1 MSPEL
6 FVSSDGP
13 TTLEGVLEH
22 VVYSSP
28 ESGWTVGRLVHG
40 TDQRTVVVGTLAGV
54 QLGESLRLSGT
65 WVDDRKYGR
74 QFRIDSFL
82 CVEPATPDGIERYL
96 GSGLVPGIG
105 PALAKR
111 LVDRFGIKTLHVIES
126 EASRLR
132 EVPGLGRARVAA
144 LRAAWTEQRGI
155 RDVMV
160 FLQSHGVSAS
170 HAARIYKRYGTSSIG
185 RVREDPYQLARDV
198 AGIGFLSADR
208 IAAALGTAPDS
219 PRRVEAGV
227 LHGLDR
233 AADAGHCF
241 LPRATLI
248 ESTKK
253 LLQVEDVPV
262 ETATIETAI
271 ETLVRTGA
279 LHAGGRDDEAP
290 IATAALHA
298 VECGIA
304 AAVRARAAR
313 RVAPGA
319 KLDAALAQFER
330 TSALDLAREQREAI
344 LAAAGAGLLI
354 VTGGPG
360 TGKTTLVRG
369 VLQVLRAAKRR
380 ALLCAP
386 TGRAAKRLAEATGE
400 PAQTIHRLLEWNPRE
415 GGFGRRGDHPLDTD
429 VLIVDEASM
438 LDAPLFLHLLDALPP
453 KAQLLL
459 VGDADQLP
467 SVGPGAVLGD
477 CIASEVV
484 PVVRLQHIFR
494 QEEASHIVK
503 NAHRIRAGKMPE
515 WPAPGTDADFVFIER
530 NDAEALRATLTT
542 LVAERLPRKLGLDPR
557 TDVQV
562 LVPMHRGPLGA
573 SALNAALQAALNP
586 DGEPVGTTGLRVG
599 DRVMQ
604 VRNNYDLDVF
614 NGDLGCIESWDE
626 AARRALV
633 TFDERRVTYEA
644 TGLYELVLAYAC
656 TVHKA
661 QGSEYPAVVVV
672 LHGQHFVLLQRN
684 LLYTAITRARQQV
697 VLLGER
703 RAIRMAL
710 DNARPQER
718 NTQLEALLRGGSGA
732 AGQVRVPR

>member
-1 MSPEL
+1 MNRDL
-6 FVSSDGP
+6 FVSSDGAA
-13 TTLEGVLEH
+13 TLEGVLEH
-22 VVYSSP
+22 VLYSSP
-28 ESGWTVGRLVHG
+28 ETGWTVGRLALAA
-40 TDQRTVVVGTLAGV
+40 DQRAVVVGTLAGV
-54 QLGESLRLSGT
+54 QPGENLRLSGS

-74 QFRIDSFL
+74 QFRVESFL
-82 CVEPATPDGIERYL
+82 CVEPGTKDGIEKYL

-111 LVDRFGIKTLHVIES
+111 LVDRFGTRTLHVIEE

-132 EVPGLGRARVAA
+132 EVPGLGRARIAA
-144 LRAAWTEQRGI
+144 LRIAWREQRGI

-160 FLQSHGVSAS
+160 FLQSHGVSAA
-170 HAARIYKRYGTSSIG
+170 HAARIYKRYGNTAVG
-185 RVREDPYQLARDV
+185 RVRENPYQLARDV

-208 IAAALGTAPDS
+208 IAAALGTALDS

-227 LHGLDR
+227 LHILDR

-241 LPRATLI
+241 LPRAVLI
-248 ESTKK
+248 ASTVQ
-253 LLQVEDVPV
+253 LLEVDSARVEDAVNAMA
-262 ETATIETAI
+262 EAD
-271 ETLVRTGA
+271 L

-290 IATAALHA
+290 IATAGLHA
-298 VECGIA
+298 IEA
-304 AAVRARAAR
+304 ALAKDLRS
-313 RVAPGA
+313 RVARPPA
-319 KLDAALAQFER
+319 APRNLEAALAQFER
-330 TSALDLAREQREAI
+330 VAVLVLAPEQRQAI
-344 LAAAGAGLLI
+344 LAAAASPVLV

-369 VLQVLRAAKRR
+369 VLLVLRTAKKRV
-380 ALLCAP
+380 LLCAP
-386 TGRAAKRLAEATGE
+386 TGRAAKRLADATGE
-400 PAQTIHRLLEWNPRE
+400 PAQTIHRLLEWSPRE
-415 GGFGRRGDHPLDTD
+415 GGFGRCRDHLLHADA
-429 VLIVDEASM
+429 LIVDEASM
-438 LDAPLFLHLLDALPP
+438 LDAPLFLHLLEALPP

-494 QEEASHIVK
+494 QEEASRIVV
-503 NAHRIRAGKMPE
+503 NAHRIRAGRMPV
-515 WPAPGTDADFVFIER
+515 WPEPGADADFVFVER
-530 NDAEALRATLTT
+530 DDPEALRATLTT
-542 LVAERLPRKLGLDPR
+542 LVAERLPRKLGLDAR
-557 TDVQV
+557 ADVQV
-562 LVPMHRGPLGA
+562 LVPMHRGPVGA
-573 SALNAALQAALNP
+573 GALNAALQAALNP

-604 VRNNYDLDVF
+604 MRNNYDLEVF
-614 NGDLGCIESWDE
+614 NGDLGVIESWDE
-626 AARRALV
+626 SARRAHV
-633 TFDERRVTYEA
+633 NFDDRRVPYESSA
-644 TGLYELVLAYAC
+644 LYEITLAYAC

-672 LHGQHFVLLQRN
+672 LHGAHFVLLQRN
-684 LLYTAITRARQQV
+684 LLYTAITRARRQV

-718 NTQLEALLRGGSGA
+718 HTQLETFLRGASG
-732 AGQVRVPR
+732 GV